1 MEGANNY
8 DITNISSNDT
18 RLQDIT
24 LAKEG
29 ASVVMVTT
37 NMNVVFTLHMPD
49 ATNPNKILV
58 KPTVFYFPC

>member
-49 ATNPNKILV
+49 ATNPN
-58 KPTVFYFPC
+58 